1 MARFKVVARFSN
13 GRVLKGFTGDFVP
26 TKPSFRLTP
35 ADAEGTAKPIEV
47 QVEELKALFFVKELR
62 SKPHIYPHRQQ
73 FDPRK
78 PAAGRKIRVVFLDG
92 EIMTGTTQSYDP
104 RRAGF
109 FVFPADEASN
119 NERCFVV
126 AGAIKELTFL

>member
-1 MARFKVVARFSN
+1 LARFKVVARFSN
-13 GRVLKGFTGDFVP
+13 GRVLKGLTGDFVP
-26 TKPSFRLTP
+26 TKPSFRLIP
-35 ADAEGTAKPIEV
+35 SDAEGAEKPIEI
-47 QVEELKALFFVKELR
+47 QVAELKALFFVKELR

-73 FDPRK
+73 FDPKK

-109 FVFPADEASN
+109 FVFPADDASN
-119 NERCFVV
+119 NERCFIV

>member
-1 MARFKVVARFSN
+1 LAQFKVVARFAD
-13 GRVLKGFTGDFVP
+13 GRVLKGLTGDFVP

-35 ADAEGTAKPIEV
+35 AEAEGTAKPIEINV
-47 QVEELKALFFVKELR
+47 SELRTIFFVKQLR

-73 FDPRK
+73 FDPKK
-78 PAAGRKIRVVFLDG
+78 PVAGRKIRVVFLDG

-119 NERCFVV
+119 NERCFIV